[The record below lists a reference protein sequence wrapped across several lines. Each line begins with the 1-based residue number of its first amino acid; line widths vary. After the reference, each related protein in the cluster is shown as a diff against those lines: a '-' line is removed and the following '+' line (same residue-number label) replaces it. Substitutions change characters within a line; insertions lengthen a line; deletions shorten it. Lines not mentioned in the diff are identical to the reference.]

1 MIYQRAFRVTS
12 LFTNAM
18 HTQVSMGCD
27 KDKCRVISNG
37 IDYDRLSGIPLK
49 EPDGWIDIGA
59 VVRLAPIKD
68 IKTMIYAFFELS
80 ARVQNV
86 RLHIMGGVDDEEY
99 AEECYALVDQLKI
112 KNIIFTGQCRY
123 CQIYGKAGF
132 YDTYKHFRRT
142 ATIGSGIFCRKTS
155 VCDNGCRMLQ
165 RTS

>member
-1 MIYQRAFRVTS
+1 MLSDMIYQRAFRVTS

-68 IKTMIYAFFELS
+68 IKTMIYAFLS
-80 ARVQNV
+80 CQRGYRMCAC
-86 RLHIMGGVDDEEY
+86 ISWEAWMM
-99 AEECYALVDQLKI
+99 
-112 KNIIFTGQCRY
+112 KNMQRN
-123 CQIYGKAGF
+123 AM
-132 YDTYKHFRRT
+132 RWL
-142 ATIGSGIFCRKTS
+142 TS
-155 VCDNGCRMLQ
+155 
-165 RTS
+165 

>member
-1 MIYQRAFRVTS
+1 M
-12 LFTNAM
+12 
-18 HTQVSMGCD
+18 
-27 KDKCRVISNG
+27 ISNG

-112 KNIIFTGQCRY
+112 KI
-123 CQIYGKAGF
+123 
-132 YDTYKHFRRT
+132 
-142 ATIGSGIFCRKTS
+142 
-155 VCDNGCRMLQ
+155 
-165 RTS
+165 

>member
-1 MIYQRAFRVTS
+1 MLSDMIYQRAFRVTS

-80 ARVQNV
+80 AKVQNV

-112 KNIIFTGQCRY
+112 KNII
-123 CQIYGKAGF
+123 
-132 YDTYKHFRRT
+132 
-142 ATIGSGIFCRKTS
+142 
-155 VCDNGCRMLQ
+155 
-165 RTS
+165 